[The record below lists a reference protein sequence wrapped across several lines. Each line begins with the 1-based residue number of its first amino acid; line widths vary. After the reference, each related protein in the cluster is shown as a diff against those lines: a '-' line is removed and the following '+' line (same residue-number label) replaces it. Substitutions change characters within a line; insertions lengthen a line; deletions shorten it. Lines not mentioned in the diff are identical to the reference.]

1 MKMTKIGIIAG
12 DGNLPL
18 YIGKSLL
25 SKNYDVTF
33 LSLNNKNNKFYNN
46 YHVVDLDI
54 LSVKKIFKVL
64 DSNKIKHIIFAGS
77 IKRPGI
83 KDLGFDLPTL
93 LLAKSLLLEKKGDNN
108 LLMSLKKYFETKGY
122 IFFNWTKYCK
132 ELFSTEINLTKNKPS
147 KNAILNLKKAK
158 SIYQIYKKLDVGQAM
173 IIQNQLVLGLEAIE
187 GTDELLKRCKEYK
200 RKDDNGVLF
209 KFSKQNQ
216 SNLID
221 IPLIGLDTMKN
232 LKKYNYEGV
241 FLQKNKCLI
250 LDKKKIIDYASQN
263 NLFISS
269 VDLN

>member
-1 MKMTKIGIIAG
+1 MTKIGIITG

-33 LSLNNKNNKFYNN
+33 LSLNNKNNKFYNK
-46 YHVVDLDI
+46 YKIIDIDI
-54 LSVKKIFKVL
+54 LSIKKILKVL
-64 DSNKIKHIIFAGS
+64 NSNNIKNIIFAGS

-83 KDLGFDLPTL
+83 KDLGFDISTF

-108 LLMSLKKYFETKGY
+108 LLISLQKYFESKGF

-132 ELFSTEINLTKNKPS
+132 ELFSYETNLTKIKPS
-147 KNAILNLKKAK
+147 KNSILNLKKAK

-187 GTDELLKRCKEYK
+187 GTDELLQRCKDYK
-200 RKDDNGVLF
+200 RKGDNGILF

-221 IPLIGLDTMKN
+221 IPLIGLDTMKY
-232 LKKYNYEGV
+232 LKKYNYDGV
-241 FLQKNKCLI
+241 YLEKNKCLI
-250 LDKKKIIDYASQN
+250 LDKKKIIDYAN
-263 NLFISS
+263 FYKLFISS
-269 VDLN
+269 VELN

>member
-1 MKMTKIGIIAG
+1 MIKIGIISG

-25 SKNYDVTF
+25 NKNYDVTF
-33 LSLNNKNNKFYNN
+33 LSLNNKNNKFYSNHKIIDIN
-46 YHVVDLDI
+46 I
-54 LSVKKIFKVL
+54 LSIKKILKALEF
-64 DSNKIKHIIFAGS
+64 NKISHIIFAGS

-83 KDLGFDLPTL
+83 KDLGFDIPTFT
-93 LLAKSLLLEKKGDNN
+93 LAKSLLLEKKGDNN
-108 LLMSLKKYFETKGY
+108 LLISLKKYFESKGY

-132 ELFSTEINLTKNKPS
+132 ELFSTETNLTKTKPS
-147 KNAILNLKKAK
+147 KKATKNLIKAK
-158 SIYQIYKKLDVGQAM
+158 SIYKIFKKLDVGQAM

-187 GTDELLKRCKEYK
+187 GTDELLRRCSEYK
-200 RKDDNGVLF
+200 RKEDNGILF

-221 IPLIGLDTMKN
+221 IPLIGLSTIKN
-232 LKKYNYEGV
+232 LKKYNFEGV

-250 LDKKKIIDYASQN
+250 LDKIKIIDYADHN